1 MSIGKFA
8 EHYAKLMNP
17 VHRRKREP
25 YTFLLS
31 GDSDEGRFFD
41 HLSVNTAQAFAI
53 IVAPYKIKL
62 WIATADGTAPFHPL
76 PIVPR
81 TTFAFLEMPV
91 AIFQS
96 TRPVENIFSEIENY
110 VDRLVMSVNDPGVLQ
125 IKFAVLEA
133 PAMAEPPISVGMAV
147 PMGVPQGG
155 KKEDERLNR
164 VFEMINSRPSPEQEV
179 KKQRITPSPEEVYEV
194 RPQRPTWEPPVYSVP
209 QPPPP
214 PPIDNRWSH
223 PPQPDTRSNYN
234 YSGRPTH
241 GSIYERPT
249 APPSSA
255 MSHMVIGAPSTG
267 PNMDQLPAPKRG
279 ACRFFNSMQGCTSGS
294 RCKFA
299 HSCAVCGS
307 EQHPAMHHEEH
318 RGGYSSYPRH

>member
-1 MSIGKFA
+1 
-8 EHYAKLMNP
+8 
-17 VHRRKREP
+17 
-25 YTFLLS
+25 
-31 GDSDEGRFFD
+31 
-41 HLSVNTAQAFAI
+41 
-53 IVAPYKIKL
+53 
-62 WIATADGTAPFHPL
+62 
-76 PIVPR
+76 
-81 TTFAFLEMPV
+81 
-91 AIFQS
+91 
-96 TRPVENIFSEIENY
+96 
-110 VDRLVMSVNDPGVLQ
+110 
-125 IKFAVLEA
+125 
-133 PAMAEPPISVGMAV
+133 
-147 PMGVPQGG
+147 
-155 KKEDERLNR
+155 
-164 VFEMINSRPSPEQEV
+164 MINSRPSPEQEV
-179 KKQRITPSPEEVYEV
+179 KKQRITPSPEEVYDV

-214 PPIDNRWSH
+214 PPMDNRWSH

-318 RGGYSSYPRH
+318 RGGYASYPRH